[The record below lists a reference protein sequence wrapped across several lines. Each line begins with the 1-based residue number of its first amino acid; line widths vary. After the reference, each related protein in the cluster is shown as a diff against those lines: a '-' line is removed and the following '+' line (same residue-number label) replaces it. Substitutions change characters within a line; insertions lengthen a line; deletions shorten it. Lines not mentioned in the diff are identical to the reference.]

1 MNFKEMP
8 YTRPNMD
15 EYKAKFN
22 ENLDKLKKAQS
33 IEEANDLMK
42 EINDL
47 RGEFETSGAIV
58 MIRHTIDTT
67 DKFYEEEQ
75 GYFDEN
81 TPVYEGLVSE
91 YYKVIN
97 ASKFK
102 EELKKE
108 WKEQVFNI
116 ASLTDKT
123 FSNDIIEDLQKQ
135 NKLAGEYTKLVASA
149 KIDFEGEERN
159 LAQMTPF
166 QQSKDR
172 DMRKKASEAKFD
184 FFKDHEKEFDEIYD
198 NLVKTRTTMAKKLGY
213 ENFVQLGYY
222 RLNRT
227 DYTAKEVANFRE
239 QVRKYIVPLAEELK
253 QRQAKRL
260 GLDSLKYYDES
271 FKFLSGNPTP
281 KGDAN
286 WIIENGKKM
295 YAELSP
301 ETNTFFNYMLD
312 NNLVDLVSKKGK
324 AGGGYCHYMMQYEC
338 PFIFSNF
345 NGTSGDV
352 DVLTHE
358 AGHAFQAY
366 TSRRYKVA
374 EYNFPTYEA
383 SEIHSM
389 SMEFLTWP
397 WMDLFFKED
406 TDKYKFSHLSAAIL
420 FIPYG
425 VTVDEFQHFVYE
437 HPEATPEERKQAW
450 REIEKK
456 YAPSKDYD
464 GYDFLER
471 GGWWFGQRHIFE
483 MPFYYIDYT
492 LAQICA
498 LQFWKKSQADRS
510 IAWKDYMNLCK
521 EGGSESFLNL
531 IKIAGLKSPFEDGC
545 IESIIGDVKAYLDSV
560 DDTKL

>member
-15 EYKAKFN
+15 EYKVKFN
-22 ENLDKLKKAQS
+22 ENLDKLKNAQN

-397 WMDLFFKED
+397 WMDLFFKEN

-510 IAWKDYMNLCK
+510 LAWKDYMNLCK

>member
-8 YTRPNMD
+8 YTRPNME

-22 ENLDKLKKAQS
+22 ECLERFSNAES
-33 IEEANDLMK
+33 FEEANNLMK

-47 RGEFETSGAIV
+47 RGQFETSAAIV
-58 MIRHTIDTT
+58 TIRHTIDTT

-75 GYFDEN
+75 GFFDEN
-81 TPVYEGLVSE
+81 FPVYEGLVSK
-91 YYKVIN
+91 YYRVITK
-97 ASKFK
+97 SKFK
-102 EELKKE
+102 DELKKE
-108 WKEQVFNI
+108 WKEQLFNI
-116 ASLTDKT
+116 ASLAEKT
-123 FSNDIIEDLQKQ
+123 FSEEIIEDLQMQ

-166 QQSKDR
+166 QLSKDR
-172 DMRKKASEAKFD
+172 DMRKKASEAKFN
-184 FFKDHEKEFDEIYD
+184 FYKEHQEEFDENYD
-198 NLVKTRTTMAKKLGY
+198 KLVKTRTKMAKKLGY

-227 DYTAKEVANFRE
+227 DYTAEQVANYRE

-253 QRQAKRL
+253 KRQAKRL
-260 GLDSLKYYDES
+260 GLESLKYYDES
-271 FKFLSGNPTP
+271 FKFLSGNATP
-281 KGDAN
+281 KGDAD

-295 YAELSP
+295 YNELS
-301 ETNTFFNYMLD
+301 EDTGKFFNYMLD
-312 NNLVDLVSKKGK
+312 NNLMDLVSKKGK
-324 AGGGYCHYMMQYEC
+324 AGGGYCHYMMQYEA

-366 TSRRYKVA
+366 SSRRYKVP

-397 WMDLFFKED
+397 WMELFFKED

-437 HPEATPEERKQAW
+437 NPDATPEERRKAW
-450 REIEKK
+450 REIEMK

-464 GYDFLER
+464 GYDFLEN

-492 LAQICA
+492 LAQVCA
-498 LQFWKKSQADRS
+498 LQFWKKANEDREK
-510 IAWKDYMNLCK
+510 AWKDYINLCN

-531 IKIAGLKSPFEDGC
+531 VKRAGLQSPFEDGC
-545 IESIIGDVKAYLDSV
+545 LESIIEDVKKYLDSV

>member
-1 MNFKEMP
+1 MKFNEMP
-8 YTRPNMD
+8 YERPNMC
-15 EYKAKFN
+15 EYKEKFN
-22 ENLDKLKKAQS
+22 TLLGALKEADNEKEAKDSMEQINKLRLD
-33 IEEANDLMK
+33 
-42 EINDL
+42 
-47 RGEFETSGAIV
+47 FESMCALA

-67 DKFYEEEQ
+67 DKYYEEEQ

-81 TPVYEGLVSE
+81 YPVYEGLVSE
-91 YYKVIN
+91 FYKVII

-102 EELKKE
+102 ESLKKE
-108 WKEQVFNI
+108 FKEQVFNI
-116 ASLTDKT
+116 AEVASNS
-123 FSNDIIEDLQKQ
+123 FSDEIVEDLQEQ
-135 NKLAGEYTKLVASA
+135 NKLASEYTKIIASA

-172 DMRKKASEAKFD
+172 DMRKKASEVKFNFYAENEAKID
-184 FFKDHEKEFDEIYD
+184 DIYD
-198 NLVKTRTTMAKKLGY
+198 KLVKVRTRMAKKLGY
-213 ENFVQLGYY
+213 ENFVKLGYA

-227 DYTAKEVANFRE
+227 DYDAKMVANFRE

-260 GLDSLKYYDES
+260 GLDSLKYYDET

-281 KGDAN
+281 KGDSN

-295 YAELSP
+295 YEELSK
-301 ETNTFFNYMLD
+301 ETGEFFNFMLD
-312 NNLVDLVSKKGK
+312 NNLMDLLSKKGK
-324 AGGGYCHYMMQYEC
+324 AGGGYCHYMGKYKS

-366 TSRRYKVA
+366 SSRRYELP
-374 EYNFPTYEA
+374 EYSFPTYEA

-397 WMDLFFKED
+397 WMNLFFGED
-406 TDKYKFSHLSAAIL
+406 EQKYKFMHLSAAIL

-425 VTVDEFQHFVYE
+425 VSVDEFQHFVYE
-437 HPEATPEERKQAW
+437 HPEATPAERKQAW
-450 REIEKK
+450 VEIQKK
-456 YAPSKDYD
+456 YEPSKDYD

-483 MPFYYIDYT
+483 TPFYYIDYT

-498 LQFWKKSQADRS
+498 LQFWKKANDNREK
-510 IAWKDYMNLCK
+510 AWADYMNLCK

-531 IKIAGLKSPFEDGC
+531 VKRADLISPFEDNC
-545 IESIIGDVKAYLDSV
+545 IESVIKDVKAWLDSV